1 MVYPKNPYLYSEG
14 VTHAVAKVGFLSSL
28 VFGTTVILLNTFVT
42 RNVNIH
48 SYNDGFFYFTGQK
61 PFDLGKEALTIFLV
75 DKTALEYFRTEIG
88 VHYDIHIDK
97 CAALALLAHDPV
109 DYSIRW
115 WNLSFT
121 ICVSIV
127 MSVQY
132 IIIIYCGWSMHL
144 RMESKIVHF
153 SHVLK
158 RLHRQ
163 FFKTLILQITAPTLF
178 LFIPIAFVLY
188 LPLLNLQISI
198 PTGPVICAFGLYPA
212 TDALIVLSVVTEY
225 RVRARKLSRR
235 LMTKMLSCMTGGEQ
249 NVPSATT
256 TRPTHL
262 VDKI

>member
-42 RNVNIH
+42 RNVVG
-48 SYNDGFFYFTGQK
+48 SYRQLMNVFTC
-61 PFDLGKEALTIFLV
+61 LV